1 MVNPT
6 ACGVLASVMSQLQQ
20 TKKTNHRLVKT
31 SKKNSG
37 LNNQYI
43 YICQIVAVINEMLIE
58 FYFLKHFSVGAEW
71 LPLFIHTLTN
81 PYLNGW

>member
-31 SKKNSG
+31 SKKT
-37 LNNQYI
+37 QD
-43 YICQIVAVINEMLIE
+43 
-58 FYFLKHFSVGAEW
+58 
-71 LPLFIHTLTN
+71 
-81 PYLNGW
+81 